1 MARVLGRLT
10 PIELP
15 KKKSAMQR
23 VENEFEKDAKRP
35 KRAVRKR
42 VALKAVIRPM
52 RSEPWCE

>member
-1 MARVLGRLT
+1 MGRVLERLT
-10 PIELP
+10 PTKLP

-23 VENEFEKDAKRP
+23 VENGFEKDVRRP
-35 KRAVRKR
+35 KRAVKKR

>member
-52 RSEPWCE
+52 RSEP